1 MNQQIRNIINKQQ
14 KHELLKC
21 ADNFEVWHLE
31 NSNVMQDVSYLV
43 ELRKI
48 KRKILFNK
56 LLHYICVTCLSMYTA
71 IFLFA
76 GLTLIIDKYN
86 PLISDQQTMD
96 EYENSPKRRAERAIE
111 AGDYD
116 LAKQILDDTLAE
128 HPDYWLYDTYA
139 ELYIAMDENDKA
151 VSLLTDTI
159 YNRFH
164 VANMLSTGNTLYEVL
179 QKIPP
184 ESLTTTAAE
193 YQKCLADCNAYIE
206 KYNNMYELI
215 EQGSYYSALQICDEL
230 KADGAYDNYLY
241 WYYYKCYVGLKAY
254 DECESYLKSL
264 YGKQTSFTDLRYP
277 SDDEIEHFLDELKK
291 QTDKN

>member
-1 MNQQIRNIINKQQ
+1 
-14 KHELLKC
+14 
-21 ADNFEVWHLE
+21 
-31 NSNVMQDVSYLV
+31 
-43 ELRKI
+43 
-48 KRKILFNK
+48 
-56 LLHYICVTCLSMYTA
+56 
-71 IFLFA
+71 
-76 GLTLIIDKYN
+76 
-86 PLISDQQTMD
+86 MD
-96 EYENSPKRRAERAIE
+96 EYENTPKRRAERAIE

-264 YGKQTSFTDLRYP
+264 YGKQTSLTDLRYP
-277 SDDEIEHFLDELKK
+277 SDGEIEHFLDELKK